1 MLVKLLML
9 FSIFFGGEEFGR
21 VGYVKGEAQ
30 ILRYGEGGFEYL
42 TVNNIVGEG
51 DELRTFSKSR
61 LEIEFS
67 DGSVLTLG
75 ERTDVIFDRVTEDL
89 VVLYVYT
96 GKVRI
101 YARNRYFTIESDLGR
116 TDLDQYTR
124 VRIDVKDSKQYIKVI
139 SGRAYFADYKI
150 REGEQLIARENGRI
164 TIRPYFDYDS
174 FDYWA
179 RDFEE
184 RFVVVHRVEYIPV
197 PVYYGVYE
205 LERYGRWRYVPPYG
219 WVWVPKVHFG
229 WRPYHDGHWVYRIGV
244 GWVWVPYE
252 PWGWIPYHYGR
263 WAFVVSIGWIWVPGD
278 SWAGAWV
285 EWSYGPD
292 WVAWVPLDPMGRPIY
307 VVNVNH
313 TVIHVWN
320 CVDYSDFNRPV
331 YRYKPPKDGKYR
343 KPYKQVKQI
352 KLDVIKK
359 YKTKT
364 PIRPSDIANKDEIRI
379 KAQKQVQ
386 RPYRSAEKDK
396 VIDAKK
402 SGKTSKPTTSVKAQ
416 RFEHKFYK
424 AEEKQDLKKRN
435 YIKKDNSYDREKYY
449 IDKRSADRRRVV
461 YDKEFDRSV
470 KHDNNIKRGQKLDRK
485 KSKLYKEKEN
495 DGDDK
500 KDNKKKKSEKKIY
513 EY

>member
-1 MLVKLLML
+1 
-9 FSIFFGGEEFGR
+9 
-21 VGYVKGEAQ
+21 
-30 ILRYGEGGFEYL
+30 
-42 TVNNIVGEG
+42 
-51 DELRTFSKSR
+51 
-61 LEIEFS
+61 
-67 DGSVLTLG
+67 
-75 ERTDVIFDRVTEDL
+75 
-89 VVLYVYT
+89 
-96 GKVRI
+96 
-101 YARNRYFTIESDLGR
+101 
-116 TDLDQYTR
+116 
-124 VRIDVKDSKQYIKVI
+124 
-139 SGRAYFADYKI
+139 
-150 REGEQLIARENGRI
+150 
-164 TIRPYFDYDS
+164 
-174 FDYWA
+174 
-179 RDFEE
+179 
-184 RFVVVHRVEYIPV
+184 
-197 PVYYGVYE
+197 
-205 LERYGRWRYVPPYG
+205 
-219 WVWVPKVHFG
+219 
-229 WRPYHDGHWVYRIGV
+229 
-244 GWVWVPYE
+244 
-252 PWGWIPYHYGR
+252 
-263 WAFVVSIGWIWVPGD
+263 
-278 SWAGAWV
+278 
-285 EWSYGPD
+285 
-292 WVAWVPLDPMGRPIY
+292 MGRPIY

-424 AEEKQDLKKRN
+424 AEKKQDLKKRN

-470 KHDNNIKRGQKLDRK
+470 RHDNNIKRGQKLDRK

>member
-1 MLVKLLML
+1 MFVKLLML
-9 FSIFFGGEEFGR
+9 LSIFFGGEEFGR
-21 VGYVKGEAQ
+21 VGHVKGEAQ

-51 DELRTFSKSR
+51 DEVRTFSNSR

-67 DGSVLTLG
+67 DGSVLTIG
-75 ERTDVIFDRVTEDL
+75 EHTDVIFDRVTENA
-89 VVLYVYT
+89 VILYVYT

-101 YARNRYFTIESDLGR
+101 YARDRYFTVESDFGR
-116 TDLDQYTR
+116 ADIDQYSR
-124 VRIDVKDSKQYIKVI
+124 VRIDVKDSRQYIKVI

-150 REGEQLIARENGRI
+150 TEGEQLIARDNGRI
-164 TIRPYFDYDS
+164 TIRPYFNYDS

-184 RFVVVHRVEYIPV
+184 KFVVIHRVEYIPV

-219 WVWVPKVHFG
+219 WVWVPKVRFG

-292 WVAWVPLDPMGRPIY
+292 WIAWVPLDPMGRPIY

-320 CVDYSDFNRPV
+320 CVDYSDFKRPV
-331 YRYKPPKDGKYR
+331 YKYKPPEGGIYR
-343 KPYKQVKQI
+343 KPYKPVKQTKI
-352 KLDVIKK
+352 DAIKK
-359 YKTKT
+359 YRTKT
-364 PIRPSDIANKDEIRI
+364 LPVKPSYMVNKEEIRI
-379 KAQKQVQ
+379 ETKKQVHIPD
-386 RPYRSAEKDK
+386 RAVKKDRF
-396 VIDAKK
+396 IDSKK
-402 SGKTSKPTTSVKAQ
+402 SERTSNPAINVSREA
-416 RFEHKFYK
+416 RGFEQKFYK
-424 AEEKQDLKKRN
+424 DEEKRNSRKRD
-435 YIKKDNSYDREKYY
+435 YIKKDDRESKKRYY
-449 IDKRSADRRRVV
+449 IDTGSADRRKTI
-461 YDKEFDRSV
+461 YDKEFDKSKRR
-470 KHDNNIKRGQKLDRK
+470 DDNIKKDLRRDRN
-485 KSKLYKEKEN
+485 KSRLYKGKEKDE
-495 DGDDK
+495 
-500 KDNKKKKSEKKIY
+500 DNKKKSSRERVY
-513 EY
+513 EDE